1 VVQPHGVGCGNLDII
16 RHEGE
21 SVYAARLSLAVAAI
35 LLLGSGCSSSKTVK
49 AAVKDYKDR
58 KKAPEFAL
66 KDANGQTV
74 HLADY
79 RGKVVLLDFWA
90 TWCGPCKIEIPW
102 FQEFERQH
110 KDKGFAVIGVAMD
123 EEGWDVVKPF
133 AKYIGINYRLVI
145 GDDTIATLYGGVEA
159 MPTTFLIDREGR
171 IASVHVGLSGKRDFE
186 DEIQALLRDT
196 TNSSVSAE
204 LVRAK

>member
-1 VVQPHGVGCGNLDII
+1 MHV
-16 RHEGE
+16 
-21 SVYAARLSLAVAAI
+21 ARVSLAVAAI
-35 LLLGSGCSSSKTVK
+35 LLIGSGCSSSRTVK
-49 AAVKDYKDR
+49 AAVKDHKDR
-58 KKAPEFAL
+58 KPAPEFAL

-74 HLADY
+74 HLSDY

-102 FQEFERQH
+102 FQEFERQN

-133 AKYIGINYRLVI
+133 AKYVGINYRLVI
-145 GDDTIATLYGGVEA
+145 GDETITQLYGGVEA

-171 IASVHVGLSGKRDFE
+171 IASVHVGLSSKHDFE
-186 DEIQALLRDT
+186 DEIQELLRDSS
-196 TNSSVSAE
+196 NSSVSAE